1 VPEAFLG
8 HVKRLCG
15 EEAGATILAKLSQ
28 LQLPFPLTIFKG
40 KVKEIVDEYLVSGEL
55 GDALEQLADLKEPR
69 WGHEVVKRIVVT
81 ALEKK
86 NAERESASVLL
97 SGLTRTY
104 GSEQFFEGF
113 IRTLRGIDDLAL
125 DTPNVCPLLANF
137 IARAIADDC
146 LPPIFISLVPKKVV
160 EAGKGAQVA
169 SLVKNLL
176 EQHGSSERIMNVWG
190 VGARRLV

>member
-1 VPEAFLG
+1 
-8 HVKRLCG
+8 
-15 EEAGATILAKLSQ
+15 
-28 LQLPFPLTIFKG
+28 
-40 KVKEIVDEYLVSGEL
+40 
-55 GDALEQLADLKEPR
+55 
-69 WGHEVVKRIVVT
+69 VVT

-160 EAGKGAQVA
+160 EVGKGAEVA

>member
-1 VPEAFLG
+1 MCDLFWEYRQDPREAAA
-8 HVKRLCG
+8 RL
-15 EEAGATILAKLSQ
+15 
-28 LQLPFPLTIFKG
+28 
-40 KVKEIVDEYLVSGEL
+40 D
-55 GDALEQLADLKEPR
+55 DLKEPR

-160 EAGKGAQVA
+160 EAGKGAEVA